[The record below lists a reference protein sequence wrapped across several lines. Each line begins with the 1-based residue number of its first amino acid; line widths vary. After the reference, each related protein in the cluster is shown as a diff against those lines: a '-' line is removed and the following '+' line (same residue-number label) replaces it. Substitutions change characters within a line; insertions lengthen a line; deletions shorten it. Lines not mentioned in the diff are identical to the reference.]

1 MDVFR
6 SEGQSAQDGS
16 LAQDSQN
23 MRMAAEW
30 WDRMGSGWDRMGLG
44 WDRIGSNGIWMTS
57 DGVGLGYIGIM
68 GTDVSMR

>member
-44 WDRIGSNGIWMTS
+44 WDRIGSNGIGMA
-57 DGVGLGYIGIM
+57 
-68 GTDVSMR
+68 